1 MKKENYFK
9 RLKKKNKNLEEA
21 QEILG
26 ETKTYLFI
34 SIGIC
39 VTSALLS
46 GFIDSLSNILM
57 TISGIGILP
66 SVFFGFNFYATKR
79 GIQRLKNLICD
90 KCGSKLGDPEN
101 TEYEELGFYTL
112 KTRALEVLNEIQ
124 DKLNS
129 NKFLL
134 KPKTGLLSKDDIRRE
149 KIWLEELNNIDLIT
163 ENSLCSIEP
172 IGNPISVYEMPE
184 K

>member
-1 MKKENYFK
+1 MELWIRSQDKEK
-9 RLKKKNKNLEEA
+9 LIKC
-21 QEILG
+21 ID
-26 ETKTYLFI
+26 I
-34 SIGIC
+34 SIA
-39 VTSALLS
+39 T
-46 GFIDSLSNILM
+46 DSEDGK
-57 TISGIGILP
+57 TI
-66 SVFFGFNFYATKR
+66 R
-79 GIQRLKNLICD
+79 GYKIV
-90 KCGSKLGDPEN
+90 EN

>member
-1 MKKENYFK
+1 M
-9 RLKKKNKNLEEA
+9 
-21 QEILG
+21 
-26 ETKTYLFI
+26 
-34 SIGIC
+34 
-39 VTSALLS
+39 
-46 GFIDSLSNILM
+46 
-57 TISGIGILP
+57 
-66 SVFFGFNFYATKR
+66 
-79 GIQRLKNLICD
+79 
-90 KCGSKLGDPEN
+90 
-101 TEYEELGFYTL
+101 
-112 KTRALEVLNEIQ
+112 LNEIQ